1 MAAES
6 EEAEVRADES
16 VDAELGVERLV
27 GGVQQLSMERRSLE
41 GRPVAGAAAGGG
53 A

>member
-6 EEAEVRADES
+6 VEAEVAEEM
-16 VDAELGVERLV
+16 VEAELGVVALA
-27 GGVQQLSMERRSLE
+27 GGLQALSMERRSLE
-41 GRPVAGAAAGGG
+41 GRPEAGGAAGGG